1 MKAQRA
7 RSSRPISIAASLL
20 DWYDSHRR
28 ALPWRALPGRTPD
41 PYAVWLSEIML
52 QQTTVAAVKPY
63 YAVFLARWPSVAD
76 LAAAPDEAV
85 MQAWAGLGY
94 YARARNMLACA
105 RIVVAQHGGQFPA
118 NEAALRTLPG
128 VGAYTAAA
136 IAAIAFGQRAVV
148 VDGNVERV
156 VARLYALD
164 QPLPAAKRAIA
175 ALTDTITPDARA
187 GDFAQGLMDLGS
199 SICTPKSPKCLLC
212 PLASHCAAQ
221 KGGDPASFPRRVPK
235 AARPARVGTVFVAI
249 ADGQVLLRTRPPKG
263 LLGGMSEFPGPEWV
277 AGEQDNATD
286 SAPLSAQWEEAGH
299 VDHVFTHFSLRL
311 RVMRA
316 EIATTKAPDGCRWVR
331 IGALPGEALPSL
343 MRKVAKAAG
352 LARG

>member
-7 RSSRPISIAASLL
+7 RSSRPNSTAACLL

-28 ALPWRALPGRTPD
+28 ALPWRALPGQTPD

-63 YAVFLARWPSVAD
+63 YAAFLVRWPNVSA
-76 LAAAPDEAV
+76 LAAAPHEAV

-105 RIVVAQHGGQFPA
+105 RMVVAQHDGQFPPS
-118 NEAALRTLPG
+118 ETALRALPG

-164 QPLPAAKRAIA
+164 EPLPAAKCAIA

-187 GDFAQGLMDLGS
+187 GDFAQAMMDLGS
-199 SICTPKSPKCLLC
+199 GICTPKSPKCLLC
-212 PLASHCAAQ
+212 PLAVDCAAL
-221 KGGDPASFPRRVPK
+221 KSGDPASYPRRAPK
-235 AARPARVGTVFVAI
+235 AARPARIGTVFVMLAE
-249 ADGQVLLRTRPPKG
+249 GKKVLLRTRPPKG
-263 LLGGMSEFPGPEWV
+263 LLGGMSEFPGAEWI
-277 AGEQDNATD
+277 AGPQTD
-286 SAPLSAQWEEAGH
+286 ALNSAPLAAEWVEAGH

-316 EIATTKAPDGCRWVR
+316 EIRATDAPDGCRWVS
-331 IGALPGEALPSL
+331 IDALPQEALPSL
-343 MRKVAKAAG
+343 MLKVAKAAG
-352 LARG
+352 LN

>member
-7 RSSRPISIAASLL
+7 RSPRPNSIAACLL
-20 DWYDSHRR
+20 DWFDSHRR
-28 ALPWRALPGRTPD
+28 ALPWRALPRETPD

-63 YAVFLARWPSVAD
+63 YAAFLARWPKVSD
-76 LAAAPDEAV
+76 LAAAQDEAV

-105 RIVVAQHGGQFPA
+105 RKVVAEHGGQFPA
-118 NEAALRTLPG
+118 SEAALRALPG

-164 QPLPAAKRAIA
+164 EPLPAAKRAIA

-187 GDFAQGLMDLGS
+187 GDFAQAMMDLGS
-199 SICTPKSPKCLLC
+199 GICTPKSPKCLLC
-212 PLASHCAAQ
+212 PLAVDCAAL
-221 KGGDPASFPRRVPK
+221 KSGDPASFPRRASK

-249 ADGQVLLRTRPPKG
+249 AKGKKVLLRTRPPKG
-263 LLGGMSEFPGPEWV
+263 LLGGMSEFPGTEWTTGSQSD
-277 AGEQDNATD
+277 ALD
-286 SAPLSAQWEEAGH
+286 SAPLAAQWTEAGH

-311 RVMRA
+311 RVLRA
-316 EIATTKAPDGCRWVR
+316 EVSAKKMPDDGRWVD
-331 IGALPGEALPSL
+331 IDALSQEALPSL
-343 MRKVAKAAG
+343 MRKVAKASG
-352 LARG
+352 LA